1 MATGKLAFGK
11 DTIKQGLRGEQ
22 DQRRSKALK
31 AAPSEEDKW
40 MRKADN
46 TWLCNL
52 ISDSE
57 DESENDANYKSTH
70 TISRIGLDDKS
81 EPSVARLVVFDKAKS
96 EVVKEDEDA
105 AQHAF
110 REFTAGLK
118 LGNKQAQRLN
128 AKWERLRN
136 VTDDSVKRNMNRL
149 RETLD
154 DEGMHECA
162 DKMHGQRLRI
172 SLLKVTTITLAHLPR
187 LICYV
192 FIVRHVCRKS

>member
-1 MATGKLAFGK
+1 MATDKLAFGK

-31 AAPSEEDKW
+31 AGPSKEDKW

-96 EVVKEDEDA
+96 EVVKEDEDT

-110 REFTAGLK
+110 R
-118 LGNKQAQRLN
+118 
-128 AKWERLRN
+128 
-136 VTDDSVKRNMNRL
+136 
-149 RETLD
+149 
-154 DEGMHECA
+154 
-162 DKMHGQRLRI
+162 
-172 SLLKVTTITLAHLPR
+172 
-187 LICYV
+187 
-192 FIVRHVCRKS
+192 